1 MLIRGVCMLFSKWR
15 GRVQARQLGLWL
27 ILGWFGFVNIVF
39 YWRLYQVRA
48 GELSGM
54 WQQFLGDLP

>member
-1 MLIRGVCMLFSKWR
+1 MLFSKWR